1 MAITS
6 LCAQLVNGL
15 DVGCIAPVRKAY
27 QQAVLINKTDID
39 PSTVVINLPD
49 ATAVPPTCSYNATF
63 ALKAG
68 KTGYRIVGA
77 EAGSSFYGSH
87 DKSRSDLGFPQYVHN
102 VGILIAGITEQ
113 VKCVLDSLD
122 KASFVVALQWKDGTV
137 EIFGLSNGLTTG
149 DYSYNVQEGG
159 GGTQI
164 ILSSLEDAPENN
176 LPLIYTSL
184 VPGQENEDFDDAFAV
199 V

>member
-1 MAITS
+1 MAVTS

-15 DVGCIAPVRKAY
+15 DVGCIAPVRKAF
-27 QQAVLINKTDID
+27 QQAVIINKTDID
-39 PSTVVINLPD
+39 PSTVTVTLPD
-49 ATAVPPTCSYNATF
+49 GAAEPPTCAYNATF
-63 ALKAG
+63 ALKSG

-122 KASFVVALQWKDGTV
+122 KGSFVVALQWKDGTV
-137 EIFGLSNGLTTG
+137 EIFGLTNGLTTG

-164 ILSSLEDAPENN
+164 VLSSLEDAPENN
-176 LPLIYTSL
+176 LPLIYVSG
-184 VPGQENEDFDDAFAV
+184 VPGQENEDFDDAFAAA
-199 V
+199 